1 MIAVGD
7 KMEQSLDQKRVFLV
21 LRKMVNEKIVPVEKV
36 RGNPNITPD
45 KHFTDVI
52 VYLIKDGIAKDEE
65 IKRFFVEFLVYKAYN
80 PDIHKINIQKEN
92 LKDVSYN
99 FLQKRKIVPIEV
111 SNGFLRVVAL
121 NPTDKESIGQL
132 KFNMGSRS
140 VEVLVGTLK
149 EVENLLNIIATL
161 MPAKELLNELK
172 LEAEV
177 TEEIQQEEKT
187 SEDLLRS
194 EAQES
199 PIVKASR
206 VIIYEAVVSGAS
218 DIHIEP
224 FEKEIKIRYR
234 IDGILRTVKQLP
246 VSVKDALIS
255 RYKIMANLDIA
266 EKRVPQDGRIRVV
279 INGRKVDL
287 RVSTL
292 PTVYGEKIVMRIQD
306 AESYLSVKLEDLG
319 FEEDDLVKIREA
331 IYSPWGMV
339 LVTGP
344 TGSGKTTTLYAA
356 LMERNKDDV
365 NIMTAED
372 PVEVSIAGINQVQ
385 IKEEIGLTFATA
397 LRAFLRQDPDIILI
411 GEIRDRETAEIGV
424 KAALTG
430 HLVFSTLHTNDAPS
444 SITRLVDIGV
454 EKFLVSTA
462 VNMIIAQR
470 LIRKLC
476 NNCKQPANYSKEFLK
491 GIGFS
496 DRDIEEGQFF
506 IHNPKG
512 CEKCGHSGYKGR
524 TAVHEILKVDENIR
538 KAIINDRPVD
548 DVREL
553 AIKLGMRTLYQDGL
567 LKMKKG
573 LTDIAEIERVLMK

>member
-1 MIAVGD
+1 
-7 KMEQSLDQKRVFLV
+7 MEQNPIQKRVFLI
-21 LRKMVNEKIVPVEKV
+21 LRKMVSEGIVPVEKV

-45 KHFTDVI
+45 KHFTDVL
-52 VYLIKDGIAKDEE
+52 VYLISEGIADENKIKD
-65 IKRFFVEFLVYKAYN
+65 FFVEFLGYKPFN
-80 PDIHKINIQKEN
+80 PDVHKLNVN
-92 LKDVSYN
+92 KDSLREVSYN
-99 FLQKRKIVPIEV
+99 FLQKRKIVPIEMNN
-111 SNGFLRVVAL
+111 SILRVVML
-121 NPTDKESIGQL
+121 NPTDKDSVNQL
-132 KFNMGSRS
+132 KFNTGARS
-140 VEVLVGTLK
+140 VDVLVGTLK
-149 EVENLLNIIATL
+149 EVDTLISNIATL
-161 MPAKELLNELK
+161 MPAKEVLNDLQ
-172 LEAEV
+172 LEADV
-177 TEEIQQEEKT
+177 SEEKQQEEKV
-187 SEDLLRS
+187 SEDLLRA
-194 EAQES
+194 EAEES
-199 PIVKASR
+199 PIIKASR
-206 VIIYEAVVSGAS
+206 LIIYEAVSQGAS

-234 IDGILRTVKQLP
+234 IDGILRTVRKFP
-246 VSVKDALIS
+246 ATVKDALVS
-255 RYKIMANLDIA
+255 RYKIMSNLDIA
-266 EKRVPQDGRIRVV
+266 EKRVPQDGRIRVT
-279 INGRKVDL
+279 INGKKVDL

-292 PTVYGEKIVMRIQD
+292 PTVYGEKIVMRIQE
-306 AESYLSVKLEDLG
+306 AEKYLSIRLEDLG
-319 FEEDDLVKIREA
+319 FEDDELVKIREA

-344 TGSGKTTTLYAA
+344 TGSGKTTTLYSA

-372 PVEVSIAGINQVQ
+372 PVEVSIPGINQVQ
-385 IKEEIGLTFATA
+385 IREEVGLTFATA

-476 NNCKQPANYSKEFLK
+476 NSCKLPANYDREFLR

-496 DRDIEEGQFF
+496 DKDIEEGQFF
-506 IHNPKG
+506 VHNPKG

-524 TAVHEILKVDENIR
+524 TAVHEILKVDDEIR
-538 KAIINDRPVD
+538 KAIINDKPVD
-548 DVREL
+548 DIREI
-553 AIKLGMRTLYQDGL
+553 ARKNGMKTLYEDGL
-567 LKMKKG
+567 VKMKKG
-573 LTDIAEIERVLMK
+573 ITDIAEIERVLMK